1 MNLPRLEDVEVGWE
15 AWKGELK
22 YEDGGV
28 EPWVV
33 FLSIDDFYTLFESLR
48 I

>member
-1 MNLPRLEDVEVGWE
+1 VEVGGE

-28 EPWVV
+28 ESWVA
-33 FLSIDDFYTLFESLR
+33 FLSIDIFYTLFES
-48 I
+48 IGV